1 LCCTPYG
8 HILTCQTLGRHSHL
22 YNIDTCL
29 FRFCRIQKTGTPH
42 GRIRRGHSLKD
53 TSSVF
58 AEEGTRAHELADRCL
73 SSYTDAAFYIDNPN
87 YDSLVTKDMADYV
100 QVYLDTVA
108 MSV

>member
-1 LCCTPYG
+1 MNAEDGYPY
-8 HILTCQTLGRHSHL
+8 
-22 YNIDTCL
+22 
-29 FRFCRIQKTGTPH
+29 
-42 GRIRRGHSLKD
+42 

-100 QVYLDTVA
+100 QVYLDTVRWSSFDSFQMVWLYSRGCTIWIKTSL
-108 MSV
+108 MS